1 MMLKSFEEEQQ
12 EMEINMYKYILEGK
26 QHSFPFGYWVETGA
40 KETFK
45 KFLLYYIHEVL
56 GYPKDEIPYHLISKN
71 LIVEAKLIS
80 PYKSLFNN
88 RNENLFRE
96 MFPEAY
102 PYKMPFITT
111 DLWEG
116 TGEYSG
122 CEPLRDLFPK
132 WYIEEYLGL
141 TEETVFSFIP
151 LPMDCTTGD
160 DEIYQRIISNKYK
173 GIVEFLSYAYPN
185 KDRDRIKSIIKGRTT
200 SRVALL
206 KRIAKDTSKENTR
219 QLTLINS
226 DGNCYYTNSGCN
238 IYVYEDND
246 NLKAKVS
253 HPDRLPTPREIKFIS
268 KKILGE
274 IQETTY
280 TLGNRPNEYILT
292 LI

>member
-80 PYKSLFNN
+80 PYKNLFNN

-122 CEPLRDLFPK
+122 CEPLRDLFIISSNLFTVIPRFLTFLHIELII
-132 WYIEEYLGL
+132 WYHFFAHFTIILNIQFYIF
-141 TEETVFSFIP
+141 FSFAKP
-151 LPMDCTTGD
+151 
-160 DEIYQRIISNKYK
+160 
-173 GIVEFLSYAYPN
+173 AYM
-185 KDRDRIKSIIKGRTT
+185 I
-200 SRVALL
+200 L
-206 KRIAKDTSKENTR
+206 
-219 QLTLINS
+219 
-226 DGNCYYTNSGCN
+226 
-238 IYVYEDND
+238 
-246 NLKAKVS
+246 
-253 HPDRLPTPREIKFIS
+253 LPTES
-268 KKILGE
+268 NS
-274 IQETTY
+274 TVTW
-280 TLGNRPNEYILT
+280 
-292 LI
+292 